1 MPDKE
6 RSQEEILL
14 RENIRKAI
22 RVVLDRRS
30 KESERERL
38 EEQTLRKVIRGMI
51 TEAKEKQIYDTTGE
65 NDLSKYMDTN
75 SKNIID
81 SYRELQTS
89 DTQKLTFMAV
99 LKFAI
104 INLFQELDVKQD
116 RLGVD
121 KLAEVLNTLG
131 EEIEVD
137 IKDEFE
143 GDPLQEPEDPE
154 DTPEAIRFAKELGFE
169 MPEKLD
175 TRGLSQA
182 VDVFNAMIKNQVTDA
197 YNKYGPGQSQDASQF
212 KSKFW
217 PTLND
222 KLKAA
227 QALDP
232 NNDPEDLLSSISK
245 AEETLATEPEAADT
259 EIPEIPEI
267 PEEEQEEE
275 VVGLEEFVDLDELLS
290 NL

>member
-30 KESERERL
+30 KENERERL
-38 EEQTLRKVIRGMI
+38 EEQTLRKVIRGMLV
-51 TEAKEKQIYDTTGE
+51 EAKEKQVYDTTGE

-75 SKNIID
+75 AKNIID

-121 KLAEVLNTLG
+121 KLAEVLNTLS
-131 EEIEVD
+131 EEIEVA
-137 IKDEFE
+137 IEDEFE

-175 TRGLSQA
+175 TRGINQA

-197 YNKYGPGQSQDASQF
+197 YNKYGPGQSEDAKQF

-232 NNDPEDLLSSISK
+232 SNDPEDLLSSISK
-245 AEETLATEPEAADT
+245 AEETLATELEPVDLEMPEV
-259 EIPEIPEI
+259 PED
-267 PEEEQEEE
+267 EQEEE

>member
-6 RSQEEILL
+6 RSQEQILL

-22 RVVLDRRS
+22 RVVLGRRS

-131 EEIEVD
+131 EKIEVD

-197 YNKYGPGQSQDASQF
+197 YNKYGPGQSEDANQF

-245 AEETLATEPEAADT
+245 AEETLATEPEAVDT

>member
-6 RSQEEILL
+6 RSQEQILL

-22 RVVLDRRS
+22 RVVLGRRS

-104 INLFQELDVKQD
+104 INLFQELDVKS
-116 RLGVD
+116 
-121 KLAEVLNTLG
+121 KLL
-131 EEIEVD
+131 
-137 IKDEFE
+137 
-143 GDPLQEPEDPE
+143 
-154 DTPEAIRFAKELGFE
+154 
-169 MPEKLD
+169 
-175 TRGLSQA
+175 
-182 VDVFNAMIKNQVTDA
+182 
-197 YNKYGPGQSQDASQF
+197 
-212 KSKFW
+212 
-217 PTLND
+217 
-222 KLKAA
+222 
-227 QALDP
+227 
-232 NNDPEDLLSSISK
+232 
-245 AEETLATEPEAADT
+245 
-259 EIPEIPEI
+259 
-267 PEEEQEEE
+267 
-275 VVGLEEFVDLDELLS
+275 
-290 NL
+290 

>member
-1 MPDKE
+1 MPVKE

-22 RVVLDRRS
+22 KVVLDRRS
-30 KESERERL
+30 KESEQERL

-51 TEAKEKQIYDTTGE
+51 AEAKEEQVYDSTGQ
-65 NDLSKYMDTN
+65 NDLSDYMKTN
-75 SKNIID
+75 APTIIQD
-81 SYRELQTS
+81 YMKLQS
-89 DTQKLTFMAV
+89 NDAEKLSFMAV

-104 INLFQELDVKQD
+104 INLFQDLDVKQG

-121 KLAEVLNTLG
+121 KLVETLNNLS
-131 EEIEVD
+131 EDIKVD
-137 IKDEFE
+137 IEDEFD

-154 DTPEAIRFAKELGFE
+154 DTDEGIRFARELGFE

-175 TRGLSQA
+175 YRGLQQA
-182 VDVFNAMIKNQVTDA
+182 LKAFNSSIKNQLEDA
-197 YNKYGPGQSQDASQF
+197 YNNYGPGQSEDA
-212 KSKFW
+212 K
-217 PTLND
+217 TIAN
-222 KLKAA
+222 
-227 QALDP
+227 
-232 NNDPEDLLSSISK
+232 
-245 AEETLATEPEAADT
+245 EPGMADMEAPD
-259 EIPEIPEI
+259 IPEI